1 MAAARALIAVRWM
14 AAAGVVAAVSAAAST
29 TAWAAPPDKPPPAAQ
44 PAISP
49 APAAAMSKDAT
60 PKSPEVKAAPA
71 PAKQPQAKLERVTFA
86 DLPGWER
93 DDHLAA
99 FKTFLKSCDAVS
111 RAASKPPT
119 NKAASQCKVPAGDLA
134 AACRAAQDIAS
145 PTEALAKVFF
155 ETQFVPHRIAQQKP
169 QGLLTGYYE
178 PVLEGS
184 RTPQGKFQTPVYKRP
199 TDLVNVVDEA
209 DRASKPDGL
218 THVRKTSAGETPYPT
233 RAEIEQGALAG
244 KGLELLYLEDPVE
257 VFFMHIQGSAHIHL
271 TDGTSVR
278 INYDGKNGHPYTSIG
293 RYLIDNKLLEANKVS
308 MAALGKWLRADK
320 ARGQQVMWQN
330 QSFIFFRE
338 LGSDSEGPMGAM
350 SVTLTPGRSLA
361 VDTGYHTLGT
371 PLYVSAPELGHAT
384 KNGGFNRLMVAQDV
398 GSAIKGPERGDI
410 YFGSGEKAGK
420 LAGVTKH
427 AGNFFVLLPTPAQS
441 ADRGIRFGE
450 RLPWQTTVKGGD
462 GL

>member
-1 MAAARALIAVRWM
+1 MPKDDKPKPPEAQAKP
-14 AAAGVVAAVSAAAST
+14 
-29 TAWAAPPDKPPPAAQ
+29 APP
-44 PAISP
+44 
-49 APAAAMSKDAT
+49 
-60 PKSPEVKAAPA
+60 V
-71 PAKQPQAKLERVTFA
+71 AKQPDAKLERVTFA

-99 FKTFLKSCDAVS
+99 FKTFLKSCDAVGK
-111 RAASKPPT
+111 AAAKPPT
-119 NKAASQCKVPAGDLA
+119 NKAAPQCKVPAGNLA
-134 AACRAAQDIAS
+134 AICHAAQDIQS
-145 PTEALAKVFF
+145 PTEASTKAFF
-155 ETQFVPHRIAQQKP
+155 ETQFVPHRIVQQKSK
-169 QGLLTGYYE
+169 GLLTGYYE
-178 PVLEGS
+178 PVMQGS
-184 RTPQGKFQTPVYKRP
+184 RTAQGKFQTPVYRRP

-218 THVRKTSAGETPYPT
+218 THVRQTSAGVSPYPT
-233 RAEIEQGALAG
+233 RAEIDQGALAG

-257 VFFMHIQGSAHIHL
+257 VFFMHIQGSGRIHL
-271 TDGTSVR
+271 TDGTTVR
-278 INYDGKNGHPYTSIG
+278 INYDGKNGHPYKSIG
-293 RYLIDNKLLEANKVS
+293 RYLIDSGLLEANKVS

-338 LGSDSEGPMGAM
+338 LANDVEGPMGAM
-350 SVTLTPGRSLA
+350 SVGLTPGRSLA

-384 KNGGFNRLMVAQDV
+384 KEGGFNRLMVAQDV

-410 YFGSGEKAGK
+410 YFGSGDEAGK

-427 AGNFFVLLPTPAQS
+427 EGNFFVLLPTSAQS
-441 ADRGIRFGE
+441 AEQGIGFGE
-450 RLPWQTTVKGGD
+450 RIPWQTTVKGGD

>member
-1 MAAARALIAVRWM
+1 MAGARALAAARWTATAS
-14 AAAGVVAAVSAAAST
+14 AVAAMLLAATGA
-29 TAWAAPPDKPPPAAQ
+29 AAAPPEKPPPQAAAAPSMSKDQQ
-44 PAISP
+44 PKSTEATP
-49 APAAAMSKDAT
+49 AAPAAKQ
-60 PKSPEVKAAPA
+60 PA
-71 PAKQPQAKLERVTFA
+71 PQQPEAKLERVTFA
-86 DLPGWER
+86 DLPGWAS

-99 FKTFLKSCDAVS
+99 FKTFLKSCDAVGT
-111 RAASKPPT
+111 AASKPAT
-119 NKAASQCKVPAGDLA
+119 SKVVSQCKVPAGELA
-134 AACRAAQDIAS
+134 IACRAAADGKSPSKAS
-145 PTEALAKVFF
+145 AKAFF
-155 ETQFVPHRIAQQKP
+155 ETQFEPHRVVQQKP
-169 QGLLTGYYE
+169 KGLLTGYYE

-218 THVRKTSAGETPYPT
+218 THVRQTSAGESPYPT

-257 VFFMHIQGSAHIHL
+257 VFFMHIQGSGRIHL
-271 TDGTSVR
+271 TDGTTVR

-293 RYLIDNKLLEANKVS
+293 RYLIDNNLLAANKVS
-308 MAALGKWLRADK
+308 MAALGKWLREDK

-330 QSFIFFRE
+330 RSYIFFRE
-338 LGSDSEGPMGAM
+338 LANEAEGPMGAM
-350 SVTLTPGRSLA
+350 GVALTPGRSLA

-371 PLYVSAPELGHAT
+371 PLYVSAPALGHAT
-384 KNGGFNRLMVAQDV
+384 KERGFNRLMVAQDV

-410 YFGSGEKAGK
+410 YFGSGDKAGK

-427 AGNFFVLLPTPAQS
+427 EGNFFVLLPKSAQS
-441 ADRGIRFGE
+441 AERGIRFGE
-450 RLPWQTTVKGGD
+450 HLQWQTTVKDGD

>member
-1 MAAARALIAVRWM
+1 M
-14 AAAGVVAAVSAAAST
+14 SKD
-29 TAWAAPPDKPPPAAQ
+29 DKPKTREAQAKAAQ
-44 PAISP
+44 PA
-49 APAAAMSKDAT
+49 
-60 PKSPEVKAAPA
+60 
-71 PAKQPQAKLERVTFA
+71 AKLPDAKLERVTFA

-111 RAASKPPT
+111 KAAGKPAT

-134 AACRAAQDIAS
+134 AICRAAQDIQS
-145 PTEALAKVFF
+145 PTEALAKAFF
-155 ETQFVPHRIAQQKP
+155 ETQFVPHRIVQQKSK
-169 QGLLTGYYE
+169 GLLTGYYE
-178 PVLEGS
+178 PVMEGS
-184 RTPQGKFQTPVYKRP
+184 RTAQGKFQTPVYKRP
-199 TDLVNVVDEA
+199 PDLVNVVDEA

-218 THVRKTSAGETPYPT
+218 THVRQTSAGVSPYPT

-257 VFFMHIQGSAHIHL
+257 VFFMHIQGSGRIHL
-271 TDGTSVR
+271 TDGTTVR
-278 INYDGKNGHPYTSIG
+278 INYDGKNGHPYKSIG
-293 RYLIDNKLLEANKVS
+293 RYLIDSGLLEANKVS

-338 LGSDSEGPMGAM
+338 LANDAEGPMGAM
-350 SVTLTPGRSLA
+350 SVGLTPGRSLA

-384 KNGGFNRLMVAQDV
+384 KEGSFNRLMVAQDV

-410 YFGSGEKAGK
+410 YFGSGDKAGK

-427 AGNFFVLLPTPAQS
+427 EGNFFVLLPTSAQS
-441 ADRGIRFGE
+441 AGQGIGFGE
-450 RLPWQTTVKGGD
+450 RIPWQTTVKGGD